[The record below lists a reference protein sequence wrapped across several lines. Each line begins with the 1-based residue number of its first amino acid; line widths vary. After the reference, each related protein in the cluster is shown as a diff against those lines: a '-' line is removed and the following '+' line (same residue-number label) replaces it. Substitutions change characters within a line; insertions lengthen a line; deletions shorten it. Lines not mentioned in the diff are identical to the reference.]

1 MPDSARFIEEFAK
14 TPEQKELLSVLNAG
28 DEVGRPFIVSRDIPA
43 ERLAILRKAFDS
55 LVKDPAF
62 RAEMAKQMLPVY
74 PINGPESE
82 QLLAR
87 MLKTPRA
94 VADKARVIFE

>member
-1 MPDSARFIEEFAK
+1 M
-14 TPEQKELLSVLNAG
+14 T
-28 DEVGRPFIVSRDIPA
+28 
-43 ERLAILRKAFDS
+43 
-55 LVKDPAF
+55 
-62 RAEMAKQMLPVY
+62 KQMLPVY